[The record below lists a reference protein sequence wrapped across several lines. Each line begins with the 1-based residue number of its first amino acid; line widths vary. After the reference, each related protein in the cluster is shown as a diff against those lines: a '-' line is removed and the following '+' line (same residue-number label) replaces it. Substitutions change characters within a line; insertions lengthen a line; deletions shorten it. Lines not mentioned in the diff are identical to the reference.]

1 MTNIDKIQ
9 SAEAKVADLQDAL
22 AALQTGLERAEQV
35 AVAAH
40 EVKTR
45 SEHLIKVT
53 FALIGL
59 SILLII
65 LSRRR
70 PA

>member
-1 MTNIDKIQ
+1 MTSIDKIQ

-35 AVAAH
+35 ALAAQ

-45 SEHLIKVT
+45 SEQLIKVT
-53 FALIGL
+53 VALLGL

-65 LSRRR
+65 LSWRR

>member
-1 MTNIDKIQ
+1 MTSIDKIQ

-22 AALQTGLERAEQV
+22 SAVQSGLERAEQI
-35 AVAAH
+35 AVAA
-40 EVKTR
+40 ELAKTR
-45 SEHLIKVT
+45 SEQLIKIT
-53 FALIGL
+53 LTLIGL
-59 SILLII
+59 SILLIV

>member
-1 MTNIDKIQ
+1 MTSIDKIQ

-35 AVAAH
+35 AVAAQ

-53 FALIGL
+53 LALIGL
-59 SILLII
+59 SILLIV

>member
-1 MTNIDKIQ
+1 MTSIDKIQ

-22 AALQTGLERAEQV
+22 SAVQSGLERAEQI
-35 AVAAH
+35 AVAA
-40 EVKTR
+40 ELAKTR
-45 SEHLIKVT
+45 SEQLIKVT
-53 FALIGL
+53 LTLIGL
-59 SILLII
+59 SILLIV